1 MTVAGGDEPLRGLGG
16 ALMLLSPEDRIEVLE
31 TRIAELET
39 LTVSLIDAL
48 RSVAS
53 WQSAVFISPDSIKH

>member
-1 MTVAGGDEPLRGLGG
+1 MTGDHADEPIRGFGG
-16 ALMLLSPEDRIEVLE
+16 APMLLSADDRVAMLE
-31 TRIAELET
+31 ERIAELET